1 MVSLLLRASTKA
13 ALAGLLSL
21 GWSFAASPGSA
32 DSAEVGAVRDVV
44 AVAYGTPPGGERR
57 ELWLLEP
64 VVADQRLE
72 TAAPGG
78 LHVRFLDET
87 DLWLDAESD
96 VVLDAV
102 VYDPAK
108 GTGEFV
114 LELGPGLFRLVTGL
128 MSHESYSIRTPA
140 AIIGVRGTDFA
151 VAVAE
156 NGATRVT
163 VYSGEVTLAP
173 RGGGNATPVA
183 QAETASVADSN
194 ATVSVSST
202 APQVAPPTLSVD
214 ATANTSVSVDAL
226 SVDAVSVDSVSDS
239 AAVSDAAAAAST
251 TGDSGA
257 NGATS
262 DGTSADVGSASGSAD
277 SSSGGKASSTSPTSV
292 SGSAAAT
299 SAVGAASDG
308 ASSTGASGDGG
319 SVGGGGGSSGGSGG
333 GSGGGGS
340 AQ

>member
-1 MVSLLLRASTKA
+1 MRDLVS
-13 ALAGLLSL
+13 
-21 GWSFAASPGSA
+21 
-32 DSAEVGAVRDVV
+32 
-44 AVAYGTPPGGERR
+44 VAYGTPPGGERH

-64 VVADQRLE
+64 VVTDQRLE
-72 TAAPGG
+72 TVAPGG

-96 VVLDAV
+96 VVLDSV
-102 VYDPAK
+102 LYDLAK

-128 MSHESYSIRTPA
+128 MPQESYSIRTPVA
-140 AIIGVRGTDFA
+140 VIGVRGTDFA

-163 VYSGEVTLAP
+163 VFSGQVTLTP
-173 RGGGNATPVA
+173 RGGGAATPVSV
-183 QAETASVADSN
+183 AETASVADAN
-194 ATVSVSST
+194 AAVSVSST
-202 APQVAPPTLSVD
+202 ASQVAPPTLSVD
-214 ATANTSVSVDAL
+214 ATAETSVSVDAL
-226 SVDAVSVDSVSDS
+226 SVDALSVDSVSDS

-257 NGATS
+257 TGAAS
-262 DGTSADVGSASGSAD
+262 DGPSPDAGSTTGSAD
-277 SSSGGKASSTSPTSV
+277 SNNGGKASSTSATSV
-292 SGSAAAT
+292 SGDAAAA
-299 SAVGAASDG
+299 SAVGVASDG

-319 SVGGGGGSSGGSGG
+319 SVGTGGDSSG
-333 GSGGGGS
+333 GGGGS

>member
-1 MVSLLLRASTKA
+1 MGSIHLRASTRF
-13 ALAGLLSL
+13 ALAGLFGLS
-21 GWSFAASPGSA
+21 WSFAASPGSA
-32 DSAEVGAVRDVV
+32 DTTEIGAVRDVV
-44 AVAYGTPPGGERR
+44 AVAYGTPPGGERG

-64 VVADQRLE
+64 VVTDQRLE

-114 LELGPGLFRLVTGL
+114 LELGPGLFRIVTGL
-128 MSHESYSIRTPA
+128 MPKESYSIRTPA

-156 NGATRVT
+156 SGATRVT

-173 RGGGNATPVA
+173 RGGGSATPVA
-183 QAETASVADSN
+183 QAETASVADAN

-202 APQVAPPTLSVD
+202 AAQVDPPALSVD
-214 ATANTSVSVDAL
+214 ATADTSVSVDSLSVDAL
-226 SVDAVSVDSVSDS
+226 SVDSVSDS
-239 AAVSDAAAAAST
+239 AVSDAAAAAST
-251 TGDSGA
+251 TGDI
-257 NGATS
+257 
-262 DGTSADVGSASGSAD
+262 GTSAAASDSSSANAD
-277 SSSGGKASSTSPTSV
+277 SSTGAADANSGGKASNASATSV
-292 SGSAAAT
+292 SGEAAAA
-299 SAVGAASDG
+299 SAGGATSDG
-308 ASSTGASGDGG
+308 ASSTGDGG
-319 SVGGGGGSSGGSGG
+319 SAGGAGGSSGGGG